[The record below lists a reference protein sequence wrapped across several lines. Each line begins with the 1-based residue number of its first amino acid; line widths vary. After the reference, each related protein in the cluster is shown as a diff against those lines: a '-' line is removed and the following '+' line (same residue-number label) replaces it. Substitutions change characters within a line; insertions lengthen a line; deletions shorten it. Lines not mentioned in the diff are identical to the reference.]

1 MINRERILNEFME
14 LVSIHAPSR
23 AEREIA
29 DVLKQKLSIAGLQ
42 VEEDSVGGKI
52 GGNAGNLIARLP
64 GNVAGA
70 PCIMLSAHMDSVE
83 PCAGIRPQLKD
94 GVITSSGDTILG
106 SDCKSGIVPI
116 LEALRQ
122 VQENRIP
129 HGEIL
134 VVFTV
139 AEEGGLHG
147 AKNIDPQ
154 KIAADFGYALD
165 GGGAP
170 GVVTTMAPGQNRIEI
185 VVHGKTAHAGL
196 APEEGVN
203 AIVLAGKAIAEIP
216 QGRIDFETTCNVGLI
231 KGGTA
236 TNIVPDRVE
245 VTAEARSRNMEKL
258 AKLTAQITG
267 VFAKVAA
274 GGGGSAD
281 ISVQKTYEPFVLAE
295 DSLVVK
301 AAMAAAKDMGL
312 STRMEGTGG
321 GSDANF
327 FNIYGIPCAILGTGM
342 SKVHTR
348 EEFIMEEHLYI
359 TTEWT
364 LAILC
369 EAAKTAHN

>member
-1 MINRERILNEFME
+1 MINRKRTLQEFME
-14 LVSIHAPSR
+14 MVTITSSTRGER
-23 AEREIA
+23 AIA
-29 DVLKQKLSIAGLQ
+29 DLLKRKLAEAGLA
-42 VEEDSVGGKI
+42 VEEDAVGEKI

-70 PCIMLSAHMDSVE
+70 PCVMLSAHMDSVE

-94 GVITSSGDTILG
+94 GVITSAGDTILG

-116 LEALRQ
+116 LETLRQ
-122 VQENRIP
+122 LKEQNLP

-134 VVFTV
+134 ALFTV

-147 AKNIDPQ
+147 AKNVDPA
-154 KIAADFGYALD
+154 KIHADFGYALD

-203 AIVLAGKAIAEIP
+203 AIVLAGKALAEIP

-236 TNIVPDRVE
+236 TNIVADRVE
-245 VTAEARSRNMEKL
+245 VTAESRSRNMEKL
-258 AKLTAQITG
+258 AKLTDEITG
-267 VFAKVAA
+267 VFARVVEA
-274 GGGGSAD
+274 GGGKVD
-281 ISVQKTYEPFVLAE
+281 ISVQKKYDPFVLSESA
-295 DSLVVK
+295 VVITT
-301 AAMAAAKDMGL
+301 AVEAAKKLGFAI
-312 STRMEGTGG
+312 RVEGTGG

-342 SKVHTR
+342 SKVHTK
-348 EEFIMEEHLYI
+348 EEYILEEDLYR
-359 TTEWT
+359 TAEWT
-364 LAILC
+364 LEIIQSV
-369 EAAKTAHN
+369 AKLAK